1 MKATLE
7 DIEWLNLE
15 KLVITHDYIFYVL
28 ILDKQANVIKLLIQ
42 NQKKVKSFDILT

>member
-1 MKATLE
+1 MGLFFIGQTSV
-7 DIEWLNLE
+7 
-15 KLVITHDYIFYVL
+15 VITHDYIFYVL